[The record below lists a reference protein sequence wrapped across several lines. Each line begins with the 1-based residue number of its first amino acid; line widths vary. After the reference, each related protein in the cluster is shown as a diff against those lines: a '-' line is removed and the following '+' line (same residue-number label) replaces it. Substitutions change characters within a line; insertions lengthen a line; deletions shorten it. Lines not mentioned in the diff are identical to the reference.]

1 MKEATNLKIALIHT
15 GNVFLIQYI
24 VRSILAE
31 DLLAALIGAEELL
44 KFLTSQTGFITLNII
59 SLGAIFLGILFSQ
72 WNLKKNYIIKDKD
85 KVVSMST
92 AFLVALNLIGIV
104 VLDKLFTSLQID
116 IVSSLFSLMILTA
129 AFYWL
134 SKRFLKNTKI
144 DIAS

>member
-92 AFLVALNLIGIV
+92 AFLVALNLVGII
-104 VLDKLFTSLQID
+104 VLDKLFASLQID
-116 IVSSLFSLMILTA
+116 IVSSLFSLMIVA
-129 AFYWL
+129 VAFYWL
-134 SKRFLKNTKI
+134 SKKFLKNTEI
-144 DIAS
+144 NTVS